1 MDKIMSSE
9 NLVVEQN
16 NNSESEL
23 EQSVVDESDYESNE
37 DAI

>member
-37 DAI
+37 D